1 MKLPALNATFGV
13 RPGEGAAVLWAAL
26 TFFLL
31 LTSYFILRPVRD
43 AVVLDGPAEFIPWLW
58 TSTSAAMIALA
69 APWGWLV
76 ARLPRRRFVPIVYR
90 AFAAQILILAALFH
104 AEVEPILIGRIFYV
118 WVSVFNLFVVS
129 VFWSLCADVSRPEQG
144 RRLFAPIAAGGTAGT
159 LAGPLLSRELAEHTR
174 LDLAGYLLIS
184 LVLLEAAVWT
194 SRALDG
200 AARRMPA
207 ADPSAAPAAAA
218 PVGGNPLAGFT
229 ALRSPYLIGIAV
241 YVVLTACLAT
251 FVYLDQAAIVKQYL
265 PSRAARTAYFADVDL
280 WTGIVTMVIQ
290 LLLTA
295 RLLRWLGVGAVLFAL
310 PLTQSVGALALH
322 TNPTLQVA
330 AAVSATSRGV
340 THALGRPA
348 RELLFTAVPREDK
361 YKAKNVIDTVI
372 YRLGDVA
379 AAWLFRGLQFA
390 GVANAAVA
398 LPLIVAWSGLAFFLG
413 GLYRKRS

>member
-1 MKLPALNATFGV
+1 MKLPFINATFDV
-13 RPGEGAAVLWAAL
+13 RPGEGAAVMWAAV

-58 TSTSAAMIALA
+58 TSTSVAMIALA
-69 APWGWLV
+69 PPWGWLV
-76 ARLPRRRFVPIVYR
+76 ARLPRRSFVPLVYR
-90 AFAAQILILAALFH
+90 AFGLQILILAALFH

-129 VFWSLCADVSRPEQG
+129 VFWSLCADVARPDQG

-159 LAGPLLSRELAEHTR
+159 LAGSLLSRELAEHSR
-174 LDLAGYLLIS
+174 LDLAGYLLVS
-184 LVLLEAAVWT
+184 LVLLEAAVWA
-194 SRALDG
+194 SRALDR
-200 AARRMPA
+200 AARAMPTPDGVA
-207 ADPSAAPAAAA
+207 ASPAAA
-218 PVGGNPLAGFT
+218 PIGGNPLAGFT
-229 ALRSPYLIGIAV
+229 ALRSPYLAGIAV
-241 YVVLTACLAT
+241 YVLLTACLAT

-265 PSRAARTAYFADVDL
+265 PSRAARTAYFADVEL

-310 PLTQSVGALALH
+310 PVTQAAGALALH
-322 TNPTLQVA
+322 TDPTLQVA

-348 RELLFTAVPREDK
+348 REVLFTAIPREDK
-361 YKAKNVIDTVI
+361 YKAKNVVDTFV
-372 YRLGDVA
+372 YRLGDFA
-379 AAWLFRGLQFA
+379 SAWLFRGLQLA
-390 GVANAAVA
+390 GIANAAVA
-398 LPLIVAWSGLAFFLG
+398 LPLVVVWSGLAFFLG
-413 GLYRKRS
+413 SLYRKRS

>member
-1 MKLPALNATFGV
+1 MPLVNAAFDV
-13 RPGEGAAVLWAAL
+13 RPGEGAAVGWAAL

-58 TSTSAAMIALA
+58 TSTSVAMVALA

-76 ARLPRRRFVPIVYR
+76 TRLPRRSFVPLVYR
-90 AFAAQILILAALFH
+90 AFAAQILILAALLH
-104 AEVEPILIGRIFYV
+104 AEIEPILVGRIFYV

-159 LAGPLLSRELAEHTR
+159 LAGSLLSRELAATI
-174 LDLAGYLLIS
+174 DAATFLLIS
-184 LVLLEAAVWT
+184 LALLEAAVWS
-194 SRALDG
+194 SRALDR
-200 AARRMPA
+200 AARAMPA
-207 ADPSAAPAAAA
+207 SAAPAAAA
-218 PVGGNPLAGFT
+218 PIGGNPLAGFT
-229 ALRSPYLIGIAV
+229 ALRSPYLAGIAV
-241 YVVLTACLAT
+241 YVLLTACLAT
-251 FVYLDQAAIVKQYL
+251 FVYLDQAAIVKQFL
-265 PSRAARTAYFADVDL
+265 PTRGARTAYFADVEL
-280 WTGIVTMVIQ
+280 WTGIITMAIQ

-310 PLTQSVGALALH
+310 PVAQAAGALALH
-322 TNPTLQVA
+322 TDPTLQVA

-361 YKAKNVIDTVI
+361 YKAKNVVDTFV
-372 YRLGDVA
+372 YRLGDFA
-379 AAWLFRGLQFA
+379 SAWLFRGLQIL

-398 LPLIVAWSGLAFFLG
+398 LPMVALWSGLAFILG
-413 GLYRKRS
+413 AMYKKRS

>member
-1 MKLPALNATFGV
+1 MKLPLVNATFDV
-13 RPGEGAAVLWAAL
+13 RPGEGAAVVWATL

-58 TSTSAAMIALA
+58 TSTSIAMVALA

-76 ARLPRRRFVPIVYR
+76 AELPRRVFVPIVFR
-90 AFAAQILILAALFH
+90 AFGAQIAILAALFY
-104 AEVEPILIGRIFYV
+104 ADIEPILIGRIFYV

-129 VFWSLCADVSRPEQG
+129 VFWSLCADMSRPDQG

-159 LAGPLLSRELAEHTR
+159 LAGSLLSRELAH
-174 LDLAGYLLIS
+174 DVHSAGFLIIS
-184 LVLLEAAVWT
+184 LALLEAAVWT
-194 SRALDG
+194 SRALDR
-200 AARRMPA
+200 AARAMPA
-207 ADPSAAPAAAA
+207 PPDAPAPPAAA
-218 PVGGNPLAGFT
+218 PIGGNPLAGFT
-229 ALRSPYLIGIAV
+229 ALRSPYLAGIAV
-241 YVVLTACLAT
+241 YVLLTACLAT

-265 PSRAARTAYFADVDL
+265 PSRAARTAYFADVEL
-280 WTGIVTMVIQ
+280 WTGIITMGIQ

-310 PLTQSVGALALH
+310 PVAQAAGALALH
-322 TNPTLQVA
+322 ADPTLRVA

-361 YKAKNVIDTVI
+361 YKAKNVVDTFI
-372 YRLGDVA
+372 YRLGDFA
-379 AAWLFRGLQFA
+379 SAWLFRGLQIL

-398 LPLIVAWSGLAFFLG
+398 LPMVAVWSGLAFFLG
-413 GLYRKRS
+413 AMYKKRS